1 MRHLV
6 KGRKLGRTTAHRRAL
21 LRNLVTSFF
30 EKERIQT
37 TLAKAKEARPFAEK
51 MITLAKKNTLPTRRR
66 ALAFLT
72 KESAVT
78 RLFNDIG
85 PRFSERPGGYTRIVK
100 TGLRLGDGSQM
111 ALLELIGWIG
121 SALVILSLTQAR
133 VLRFR
138 WLNLTGA
145 VLAVLYAPFL
155 FYAGELLEST
165 RLPHSAIAQQC
176 GFDSPETFRVAFR
189 RQLGI
194 APGAYR
200 QRFSALDRA

>member
-1 MRHLV
+1 MRHLA
-6 KGRKLGRTTAHRRAL
+6 KGRKLGRTTAHRKAL

-78 RLFNDIG
+78 RLFNDIA

-100 TGLRLGDGSQM
+100 TGIRLGDGSQM
-111 ALLELIGWIG
+111 ALLELIGSEYKKKEKKKKDKDKG
-121 SALVILSLTQAR
+121 PKKA
-133 VLRFR
+133 
-138 WLNLTGA
+138 
-145 VLAVLYAPFL
+145 
-155 FYAGELLEST
+155 
-165 RLPHSAIAQQC
+165 
-176 GFDSPETFRVAFR
+176 
-189 RQLGI
+189 
-194 APGAYR
+194 
-200 QRFSALDRA
+200 